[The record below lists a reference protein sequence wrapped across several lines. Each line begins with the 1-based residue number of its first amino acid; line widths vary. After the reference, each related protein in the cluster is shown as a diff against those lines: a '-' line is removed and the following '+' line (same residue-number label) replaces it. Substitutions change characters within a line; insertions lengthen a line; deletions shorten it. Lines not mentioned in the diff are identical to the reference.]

1 MAGNGIESAMGWVK
15 LDSGRE
21 GYGIGMGAC
30 AGAAETLTNRRCA
43 TFFPVRSHL
52 GHRPASGGRAR

>member
-21 GYGIGMGAC
+21 CYGIGTGAC
-30 AGAAETLTNRRCA
+30 AGPAQTLTNRRGA
-43 TFFPVRSHL
+43 AFFAAQSHL
-52 GHRPASGGRAR
+52 GHGPASGVPAR

>member
-15 LDSGRE
+15 VASGRE

-30 AGAAETLTNRRCA
+30 AGAAETLTNRRGA
-43 TFFPVRSHL
+43 AFF
-52 GHRPASGGRAR
+52 AAR